1 MATSFTGKTIDT
13 SSSSHLN
20 NQISHGTEAIVVA
33 LLRGTRENLLI
44 TSKIRLEING
54 IIIHTMS
61 IKIIITEICVKEE
74 LKTTEMLYLSRKIT
88 TDLKITELFPI
99 EITTILTQE
108 MEVIWDK
115 KDLTINLRSNNAIR
129 IFKLKE
135 CQFKA
140 KATFENKMPGV
151 SLKDLIEMG
160 SILFSSAR
168 FRETLTNLLRSGKMI
183 LAKFV
188 DPAPDPLPNLIF
200 ITEI

>member
-20 NQISHGTEAIVVA
+20 NQISHGTEAIVEA
-33 LLRGTRENLLI
+33 LQRGTRENLLI

-108 MEVIWDK
+108 MEVI
-115 KDLTINLRSNNAIR
+115 
-129 IFKLKE
+129 
-135 CQFKA
+135 
-140 KATFENKMPGV
+140 
-151 SLKDLIEMG
+151 
-160 SILFSSAR
+160 
-168 FRETLTNLLRSGKMI
+168 
-183 LAKFV
+183 
-188 DPAPDPLPNLIF
+188 
-200 ITEI
+200 